1 MLFFRC
7 VLQSKTQRLSNLIQV
22 RTLQAGGVAK
32 PLTPKPTKFWLRL
45 LNRWASML
53 FKEKEKFKVQ
63 RQALFS
69 FFGDASPPPP
79 RIILSNTRLKRRVCA
94 RPHNLY

>member
-22 RTLQAGGVAK
+22 RTMQAGGVAK

-69 FFGDASPPPP
+69 FFGDASPPPAP
-79 RIILSNTRLKRRVCA
+79 DHSIKY
-94 RPHNLY
+94 PP